1 MVSLTLLLSR
11 DQRLRMPTG
20 AAPVGKHGLVRRA
33 KARRPREIPAA
44 MAIASGG
51 GIAVDRRRGISGGGD
66 QHSDAAG

>member
-1 MVSLTLLLSR
+1 
-11 DQRLRMPTG
+11 
-20 AAPVGKHGLVRRA
+20 
-33 KARRPREIPAA
+33 